1 MNHRKPL
8 ASLTAR
14 SAAIMGAL
22 AAYIIPPPPRL
33 LPFPKRGGGVMSAA
47 RPAPLTLLAAALTVL
62 ALAGVL
68 FTLYVQPAY
77 AQDGS
82 APAKPTGLYATAT
95 HDQVIL
101 TWDDPGDDSITGYVI
116 LRRVREND
124 VGGKF
129 SELVADTGTAA
140 TTYTDDTVAASTTH
154 TYRIK
159 AINEHGVSERSR
171 WFHIDTQAAPVPDKP
186 TGLFATATHD
196 TVILTWDDPQDDSIT
211 GYVILRRVR
220 VNDEG
225 GDFSELVADTGSAA
239 TTYTDDSVAASTTY
253 TYRIKAINEHGV
265 SERSRWFHIDTP
277 AAPEP
282 VNSPAIGAPA
292 ISGTV
297 QVGEELTARTSGIAD
312 EDGLENAAF
321 SYQWLA
327 EGSDIS
333 GATAKTYTLSNSDEG
348 KAIKVKVSFT
358 DDAGNDEELTSAA
371 TGAVAAAG
379 PTEPPAQ
386 PTGLIATATHDSVM
400 LTWNDPQDDSIT
412 GYVILRRNRDTD
424 AEGHFDELVADTG
437 SAATTYTDGSVAAE
451 TRYTYR
457 IKAINQYGASERSR
471 WYHIDTSAAPE
482 PETDPADLAP
492 SGLTAV
498 LTDGQVV
505 LAWDA
510 PVEDAASVRGYE
522 ILRAEGEGEPTVLV
536 ADTSNAATTYTDATA
551 AGTSYAYRVKAI
563 RDGERSGASNEAR
576 VQLRPAIPTG
586 LSTEAVAHN
595 TVTLTWD
602 DPHDDSVTGYAVVR
616 WKLGYNSSGIVTIA
630 PDTGT
635 ADTGYTDETVE
646 PETEYIY
653 NVKAI
658 NAQGES
664 EKSEPL
670 RVKTP
675 EAPDPALLAPA
686 NTTVELVDGQVVL
699 GWDAPVLDAA
709 SVTGYEVLRARGWD
723 DPVTLVADTGHT
735 ATTHTDATA
744 DAPGESYAYRVKAI
758 RDGERSQASDAAVV
772 QLPGP
777 EPSAPSGLIASFG
790 SEGVSLVWQG
800 PTEDAGTV
808 TGYEVLRAQGGD
820 ALTTL
825 AADTGHAATA
835 YSDFSAGGTSES
847 YAYRVRAIRGEER
860 SGDSNEAR
868 VQLPPAAPKRVVS
881 AASSDLVLLSWAD
894 PQDDSVTGYRIL
906 RRHWAADEPGEFS
919 TLAEDT
925 GSAETAY
932 DDDTVAT
939 GRVYVYRVL
948 AINPGGASE
957 PSQDLRVRT
966 AAPVAPL
973 TGARAHVSTDLLSNL
988 GQDTVSANF
997 LYISANEAAQG
1008 FTTGS
1013 NDLGYSLRGV
1023 ILDLVAAPGFP
1034 EDARVELWSATS
1046 DATPL
1051 PQARVAALT
1060 HATGTWATGKNTFN
1074 APAGTTLKAGTT
1086 YFVFLSYSGSDSTS
1100 TTGFHLAITT
1110 ATDADTGSAPGW
1122 SIGQRA
1128 TRPRSPQGSW
1138 GTPNSTGLIQF
1149 GVLGSYVVN
1158 PDPPGQNV
1166 SEPPGG
1172 DCGSGATTQCRVA
1185 VGGSV
1190 RGNIADQ
1197 GAGGGTDIDAFAV
1210 ELLEGETYQFDL
1222 EGADTGQGT
1231 MMDPDLVIKDLSSM
1245 DLDVARDDNGGE
1257 GNNARVTFTPSK
1269 SETFYVVAQGAR
1281 NRMTSQH
1288 DTGTYRLTV
1297 RNVRNVSVSEPDG
1310 EDCGAAADTNCLVA
1324 LGGSAT
1330 GNIGSTTDVDWFE
1343 VQLEG
1348 NHTYQIDVEGDDT
1361 GQGTLADPELITVWG
1376 YFLSAPDNY
1385 GQIGGTEDS
1394 DSGKGKNAKSTFIAP
1409 LAVGTLTFG
1418 STFYIAVSGEND
1430 ATGTYRIRVREVVG
1444 SGYGKTYPI
1453 DGRLTPG
1460 SELSGTL
1467 PVHDGYFGEPHYF
1480 ALDGMEVGRYTVSFS
1495 TGAIDSIHTFWRRP
1509 DNPDLDDV
1517 WILTQAFGR
1526 SSYTFDVRAGR
1537 EGTHYALLY
1546 IKEGAGGDFT
1556 ATLEEAMPS
1565 LTVDGP
1571 AVRGNIPQ
1579 ITSDQSKAHH
1589 GFATYM
1595 LFYSVDL
1602 EDRKTYQVD
1611 VKGKDSGDGTMDHTM
1626 LGHIQAPDDSFVEDD
1641 DNLFAVGG
1649 GVGRNTR
1656 YVFTADQ
1663 DGTYF
1668 LKVGGRIMTVSGTSR
1683 YRAGTFKVSIQEVP

>member
-14 SAAIMGAL
+14 SAAIIGAL
-22 AAYIIPPPPRL
+22 APQHPPPPRL
-33 LPFPKRGGGVMSAA
+33 LPFPKRGNGVMSAP
-47 RPAPLTLLAAALTVL
+47 RPAPLTLLAAALALL
-62 ALAGVL
+62 ALAGAL
-68 FTLYVQPAY
+68 FALYIHPAY

-82 APAKPTGLYATAT
+82 PPAKPTGLYATAS

-116 LRRVREND
+116 LRRVRVNNT
-124 VGGKF
+124 GGDF
-129 SELVADTGTAA
+129 SELVANTGSAA
-140 TTYTDDTVAASTTH
+140 ATYTDDTVAANTTY

-159 AINEHGVSERSR
+159 AINGAGTSERSR
-171 WFHIDTQAAPVPDKP
+171 WFHIEIPAPPVPDKP
-186 TGLFATATHD
+186 RGLEATATHD
-196 TVILTWDDPQDDSIT
+196 TVTLTWDDPGDDSIT

-220 VNDEG
+220 VNDTG
-225 GDFSELVADTGSAA
+225 GDFSELVPDTGTAA
-239 TTYTDDSVAASTTY
+239 TTYTDDTVAAETTY

-282 VNSPAIGAPA
+282 
-292 ISGTV
+292 
-297 QVGEELTARTSGIAD
+297 
-312 EDGLENAAF
+312 
-321 SYQWLA
+321 
-327 EGSDIS
+327 
-333 GATAKTYTLSNSDEG
+333 
-348 KAIKVKVSFT
+348 
-358 DDAGNDEELTSAA
+358 
-371 TGAVAAAG
+371 
-379 PTEPPAQ
+379 
-386 PTGLIATATHDSVM
+386 
-400 LTWNDPQDDSIT
+400 
-412 GYVILRRNRDTD
+412 
-424 AEGHFDELVADTG
+424 
-437 SAATTYTDGSVAAE
+437 
-451 TRYTYR
+451 
-457 IKAINQYGASERSR
+457 
-471 WYHIDTSAAPE
+471 
-482 PETDPADLAP
+482 ETDPADQAP
-492 SGLTAV
+492 SGLTAI
-498 LTDGQVV
+498 LTDGQVA
-505 LAWDA
+505 LSWDA
-510 PVEDAASVRGYE
+510 PAEDADAVTGYE
-522 ILRAEGEGEPTVLV
+522 VLRAEGQGSLSTLV
-536 ADTSNAATTYTDATA
+536 SDTGSTATAYTDATA
-551 AGTSYAYRVKAI
+551 TGASYAYRVKAI
-563 RDGERSGASNEAR
+563 RDGERSGASGEAQ
-576 VQLRPAIPTG
+576 VQLKPAIPTG
-586 LSTEAVAHN
+586 LTAETVAHD

-602 DPHDDSVTGYAVVR
+602 DPQDDSVTGYAVVR
-616 WKLGYNSSGIVTIA
+616 WKLGFNSSGIVTIA

-646 PETEYIY
+646 PETEYLY

-675 EAPDPALLAPA
+675 AAPDPALLAPA
-686 NTTVELVDGQVVL
+686 NTTAELVDGQVVL

-709 SVTGYEVLRARGWD
+709 SVTGYEVLRARGED
-723 DPVTLVADTGHT
+723 ESTTLAADTGNT
-735 ATTHTDATA
+735 AMTYTDETA
-744 DAPGESYAYRVKAI
+744 DAPGENYAYRVKAV
-758 RDGERSQASDAAVV
+758 RDGERSQASNEALI
-772 QLPGP
+772 QLPDP
-777 EPSAPSGLIASFG
+777 PPSAPSGLAASLG
-790 SEGVSLVWQG
+790 SGGVSLVWNV

-808 TGYEVLRAQGGD
+808 TGYEVRRAQGGD

-825 AADTGHAATA
+825 AADTGNAATA
-835 YSDFSAGGTSES
+835 YTDFSAGGTSES

-860 SGDSNEAR
+860 SADSNEAR

-906 RRHWAADEPGEFS
+906 RRLWAGDEPGEFS
-919 TLAEDT
+919 TLAADT

-932 DDDTVAT
+932 ADDTVET

-957 PSQDLRVRT
+957 PSSDVRVRT

-1149 GVLGSYVVN
+1149 GVLGSFVVN

-1190 RGNIADQ
+1190 RGNIADEDA
-1197 GAGGGTDIDAFAV
+1197 AGDADFDAFAV

-1231 MMDPDLVIKDLSSM
+1231 MMDPALLIKDLSSG
-1245 DLDVARDDNGGE
+1245 DLVVAQDDNGGE
-1257 GNNARVTFTPSK
+1257 GNNARVTFTPARTK
-1269 SETFYVVAQGAR
+1269 TFYVFTQGAR
-1281 NRMTSQH
+1281 NRMTSQS

-1297 RNVRNVSVSEPDG
+1297 RNVRNVSVSEPAG

-1376 YFLSAPDNY
+1376 YFLFAPDNY

-1409 LAVGTLTFG
+1409 LTVGTLTFG
-1418 STFYIAVSGEND
+1418 STFYISVSGEND
-1430 ATGTYRIRVREVVG
+1430 ATGTYRLRVREVAG

-1467 PVHDGYFGEPHYF
+1467 PVHDGYFGVPYYF
-1480 ALDGMEVGRYTVSFS
+1480 ALEDLEVGRYTVSFS

-1509 DNPDLDDV
+1509 DNPDLDNV
-1517 WILTQAFGR
+1517 WLMTDQAFGR
-1526 SSYTFDVRAGR
+1526 SSYTFDVPPHTVGP
-1537 EGTHYALLY
+1537 HYALLY
-1546 IKEGAGGDFT
+1546 IKEGAGGAYT

-1565 LTVDGP
+1565 LTVGGP
-1571 AVRGNIPQ
+1571 AVEGK
-1579 ITSDQSKAHH
+1579 ITGTPSKTDGTH
-1589 GFATYM
+1589 M

-1602 EDRKTYQVD
+1602 DDGETYQVD
-1611 VKGKDSGDGTMDHTM
+1611 IKGKATGDGTMDRTM
-1626 LGHIQAPDDSFVEDD
+1626 LGHVQAPDGSFVEGD
-1641 DNLFAVGG
+1641 DNLFVYGG
-1649 GVGRNTR
+1649 GEGHNTR
-1656 YVFTADQ
+1656 YVFTAEQ
-1663 DGTYF
+1663 NGTHF
-1668 LKVGGRIMTVSGTSR
+1668 LKVGGRIMTVSGDSR